1 MSGWI
6 CVFPIIRQSLTSSS
20 SFNIY
25 QNKNCSGAQQSWHL
39 EVCSLNEPWTRNV
52 RLYWSCLCSSSHYS
66 FFFLTHSFLLPT
78 VSDISNQAPLKI
90 LLSLLHHFSIL
101 TSAHI
106 LPNMW
111 SRCLLLISLPEQH
124 RDEWLHSRGCSV
136 FNFPAQRIH
145 SSDLTLRQGGWL
157 EPCHASVVWGPA
169 ASASPGSLLGMQN
182 LSAHSRPADWASA
195 YLHFSKAPKGVL
207 SLH

>member
-1 MSGWI
+1 MRHSNSGCVDNQKRTKSCVMSCWI
-6 CVFPIIRQSLTSSS
+6 CVFPIIRQSPTSSS

-39 EVCSLNEPWTRNV
+39 EMCSLNEPWARNA
-52 RLYWSCLCSSSHYS
+52 RLYWSCLCSSPHYS

-78 VSDISNQAPLKI
+78 VSHIANQAPFEI

-111 SRCLLLISLPEQH
+111 SRCSLLILPGQH
-124 RDEWLHSRGCSV
+124 RNKWLLSGCCSV
-136 FNFPAQRIH
+136 FNFLAQRIH
-145 SSDLTLRQGGWL
+145 NSVLTPETQGGWL
-157 EPCHASVVWGPA
+157 ESCHENASEKQQHRL
-169 ASASPGSLLGMQN
+169 LLG
-182 LSAHSRPADWASA
+182 A
-195 YLHFSKAPKGVL
+195 Y
-207 SLH
+207 